1 MLHIIY
7 LINDVGHH
15 CSRKNLT
22 DLQKSIGDV
31 VGWIVGITDHSQ
43 SDENKEKL
51 TKVLKIWETNKV
63 FLEDVMEV
71 SMLYLMI
78 FETLFRMYSIGMN
91 LRMTAS
97 VDSIMRRL
105 YDKIRVS

>member
-1 MLHIIY
+1 MLHVIY

-22 DLQKSIGDV
+22 DLQKAIGDV
-31 VGWIVGITDHSQ
+31 VGWIVGITDHNQ
-43 SDENKEKL
+43 SAENKEKL

-71 SMLYLMI
+71 FKSQLLI
-78 FETLFRMYSIGMN
+78 IETLFRKCSININ
-91 LRMTAS
+91 LRMTA
-97 VDSIMRRL
+97 MM
-105 YDKIRVS
+105 DKDRCQIVIG